1 LEPAIV
7 VALLLAVFAATHIG
21 LAALPVR
28 TALIRR
34 LGRWGFEWTFA
45 VVAAVSFAAL
55 VAYYAGHRDEGAL
68 GLALGRFPALRAL
81 GIAAVV
87 VGMGFVVASLFDY
100 SASPM
105 AVGRDTVRD
114 PRGLQRVTRH
124 GFFVGIALLG
134 AAHALVATRAV
145 GAVLM
150 AGLASFAV
158 VGAVHQDRKLLVL
171 RGEPYAAYLRVT
183 SLVPFAA
190 AIAGRGRIV
199 WRELPW
205 LAFAAGVALAWLLR
219 RMHGTIFDHGGLYV
233 IAAISGGGLV
243 ATALAW
249 LRERSRRSGGR
260 GEEWTAPRAR
270 SSTESEPLPRHRAS

>member
-7 VALLLAVFAATHIG
+7 VALLLGVFAATHIG

-28 TALIRR
+28 TALVGR
-34 LGRWGFEWTFA
+34 LGRWGFEWLYA
-45 VVAAVSFAAL
+45 AVAAVAFGAL

-68 GLALGRFPALRAL
+68 GLAMGRFAALRAV

-87 VGMGFVVASLFDY
+87 VGMGFVAASLADY
-100 SASPM
+100 PASPM
-105 AVGRDTVRD
+105 AVGRDTVRA

-124 GFFVGIALLG
+124 GFFVGIALVG
-134 AAHALVATRAV
+134 AAHALLATRAV

-150 AGLASFAV
+150 AGLAAFAI
-158 VGAVHQDRKLLVL
+158 VGAVHQDRKLLAL
-171 RGEPYAAYLRVT
+171 RGAPYAAYLRAT

-190 AIAGRGRIV
+190 AIAGRGQVV

-205 LAFAAGVALAWLLR
+205 LAFAAGVALAWLMR
-219 RMHGTIFDHGGLYV
+219 RAHGAIFDHGGLYV

-249 LRERSRRSGGR
+249 RGDRSRTTGGR
-260 GEEWTAPRAR
+260 GEEWNAPRAR
-270 SSTESEPLPRHRAS
+270 SSTESEPLPRPPAS